1 MSDIYVLWNYARAY
15 YDDIVLIF
23 MLENYILYL
32 IEAE

>member
-1 MSDIYVLWNYARAY
+1 MSDIYVLWNYTLAY